1 MNKIENDVTDSP
13 NKTTSCF
20 NGFFRSDPQKTKDK
34 EINRRLKKWH
44 KQEKEV
50 VKLLLLGE

>member
-34 EINRRLKKWH
+34 EINKRLKKWH